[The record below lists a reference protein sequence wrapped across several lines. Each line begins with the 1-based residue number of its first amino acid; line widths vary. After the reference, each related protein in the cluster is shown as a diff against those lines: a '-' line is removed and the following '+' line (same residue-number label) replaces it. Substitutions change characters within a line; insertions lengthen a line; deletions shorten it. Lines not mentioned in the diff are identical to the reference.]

1 MALRGVLYGLTAAIW
16 LVFATVATAQSTKP
30 GPLNSDIS
38 QSPKRAPMSR
48 GEVQL
53 SFAPVVKRA
62 APAVVNIYSR
72 RIIKDRPVSPF
83 FKDFPF
89 PELFGRRFGAPRRRV
104 QRSLGSGV
112 VVRANGVVVTNNHVI
127 KGGTEI
133 QVVLSDGREF
143 RADVVLSDKKTDL
156 AILKIDTKGEQLPAL
171 KLSNSDDLE
180 VGDLV
185 LAIGNPFGV
194 GQTVTSGIVSALAR
208 TQAGISD
215 FQFFIQTD
223 AAINPGNSGG
233 ALINMRGQLAGI
245 NTAIFSRSG
254 GSNGIGFAIPANMV
268 RVVVESSR
276 VGGKVRRPWIGA
288 RLQRVSPEI
297 AESIGLRRP
306 RGAMIKQVH
315 RLSPLGRSGLRTGDV
330 VLKIGDFQVQ
340 SPQEFRYRYA
350 TRQIGGRA
358 MLTYFRNGRRLRA
371 EVKLISPPETPPR
384 NISGLEGRNP
394 FAGATVANLS
404 PALSEEAGFVNL
416 GEGVVILRS
425 GRGPA
430 RRGGLRRGDV
440 ILEVEGVQINRVNQ
454 LLPLLRERHRSWHI
468 VIRRR
473 GKIIEGDLKG

>member
-1 MALRGVLYGLTAAIW
+1 MALFSTTAAS
-16 LVFATVATAQSTKP
+16 AQGDRPRSLIP
-30 GPLNSDIS
+30 EIS
-38 QSPKRAPMSR
+38 GKLKRSPVSR
-48 GEVQL
+48 GEIRL
-53 SFAPVVKRA
+53 SFAPVVKRV

-72 RIIKDRPVSPF
+72 RVIKNRPIAPF
-83 FKDFPF
+83 FRDFPF
-89 PELFGRRFGAPRRRV
+89 SELFGRSLGPPRRRV

-112 VVRANGVVVTNNHVI
+112 IVRPSGVIVTNNHVI

-143 RADVVLSDKKTDL
+143 AADVVLADKKTDL
-156 AILKIDTKGEQLPAL
+156 AVLKIDTKGERLPAL

-233 ALINMRGQLAGI
+233 ALIDMNGKLAGI

-276 VGGKVRRPWIGA
+276 VGGRVRRPWLGA
-288 RLQRVSPEI
+288 RLQKVTPEI

-306 RGAMIKQVH
+306 RGALVKQVH
-315 RLSPLGRSGLRTGDV
+315 RLSPLGRGGLRVGDV
-330 VLKIGDFQVQ
+330 ILKVDGYSVQ
-340 SPQEFRYRYA
+340 TPQEFRYRFA
-350 TRQIGGRA
+350 TRPIGGRTS
-358 MLTYFRNGRRLRA
+358 LTYFRNGRRLSA
-371 EVKLISPPETPPR
+371 AVALIDPPEQPRR
-384 NISGLEGRNP
+384 NITILEGRNP
-394 FAGATVANLS
+394 LAGATVANLS
-404 PALSEEAGFVNL
+404 PALAEAIGFTGL
-416 GEGVVILRS
+416 TEGVIVLRS

-430 RRGGLRRGDV
+430 RRNGLRRGDV
-440 ILEVEGVQINRVNQ
+440 ILEVGGVEISRVSQ
-454 LLPLLRERHRSWHI
+454 LLRSLRQRRRLWRIS
-468 VIRRR
+468 IRRR
-473 GKIIEGDLKG
+473 GRIIEGELEG